1 MISIRTQLLA
11 WQMLALVMTAGVVMF
26 LTSKLVWQGFNS
38 VRDLGLEQIAETV
51 LRHDETLGPTPPGAN
66 PEESP
71 DSSMLEKR
79 WFPDAEY
86 LAHFVSQIW
95 GPDGELVYSSL
106 PEVGPPQQSEGHHII
121 SWNGQSWRIYT
132 VPKDNLT
139 VQVAVTTHIRRQQF
153 YELLLWLAIPSALLV
168 VGMGT
173 LIYLVVTR
181 ALKPIEAIGQEIAR
195 QDPADLE
202 RFPTDALPSE
212 IVPLGQA
219 LNQLLDRMDALLANQ
234 KRLLADA
241 AHELNTPLA
250 AIRLQGQLVRRASD
264 ADREAALDEL
274 DKGIRRA
281 GRVVSQLLQLARLEP
296 EVARPSFSEV
306 ALDQMATQVVVDFSA
321 RAAEQGLDLGLVSC
335 DKVTVWGD
343 EDALRTLLD
352 NLVDNAIRY
361 AESGT
366 HIDVALRRQGD
377 MALLEVSDDG
387 PGIPE
392 EERERVLER
401 FVRLKTGRPD
411 GSGLGLSIVAR
422 TVRLHN
428 GSVKLLGSPSG
439 GLTVRVELPL
449 RPVAEVAEG

>member
-1 MISIRTQLLA
+1 MMSIRTRLLA
-11 WQMLALVMTAGVVMF
+11 WHMLALVMTAGVVMF
-26 LTSKLVWQGFNS
+26 LTSRLIWEGFNS

-51 LRHDETLGPTPPGAN
+51 LRHDETLGPTPPGVK
-66 PEESP
+66 PRVSD

-79 WFPDAEY
+79 WFPDEEY
-86 LAHFVSQIW
+86 LAYFVSQIW
-95 GPDGELVYSSL
+95 GANGKLVYSSL
-106 PEVGPPQQSEGHHII
+106 PEVGPPQQSAGHHIV
-121 SWNGQSWRIYT
+121 SWNGQSWRVYT
-132 VPKDNLT
+132 VPKDALT

-168 VGMGT
+168 LGLGT
-173 LIYLVVTR
+173 LVYLVVVR

-195 QDPADLE
+195 QNPAELE
-202 RFPTDALPSE
+202 RFPTEKLPSE

-250 AIRLQGQLVRRASD
+250 AIRLQGQLVRRAPEIER
-264 ADREAALDEL
+264 AAALDEL
-274 DKGIRRA
+274 DKGIQRA
-281 GRVVSQLLQLARLEP
+281 GRVVSQLLLLARLEP
-296 EVARPSFSEV
+296 EVARASFAEV
-306 ALDQMATQVVVDFSA
+306 SLDQMVRQVVVDFSA
-321 RAAEQGLDLGLVSC
+321 RAAEQGLDLGLVAC
-335 DKVTVWGD
+335 DKVDAWGD
-343 EDALRTLLD
+343 GHALRTLLD

-361 AESGT
+361 ADSGQR
-366 HIDVALRRQGD
+366 IDVTLRRQD
-377 MALLEVSDDG
+377 DTAVLEVSDDG

-392 EERERVLER
+392 ADRERVLER
-401 FVRLKTGRPD
+401 FVRLKTSRPD

-428 GSVKLLGSPSG
+428 GSLQLLGASSG

-449 RPVAEVAEG
+449 RRSEAVVEG